1 MRHILLLTDRDW
13 THPQGGGTGANLFG
27 QVAFWL
33 EWGYRVTVV
42 AGTYE
47 GAEPVS
53 RPAPGLELHHMGS
66 RVTVFPRAAWAVR
79 RGLAR
84 DADVVLEVVNG
95 ITFLTPLWCRKPRVT
110 LVHHIHRDHYVTEL
124 GRKGAVAALAA
135 ETLPLKLLY
144 GGAPFLT
151 ISESA
156 KRDLVALG
164 VAPEDVHVGYLGVVP
179 FPPVSVERSTTPRLL
194 YLGRLKRYKRIE
206 LLLDVLEG
214 IPEAELDI
222 AGEGD
227 HRPALE
233 AEIAARGLADRVV
246 LHGHV
251 SEERKAELYTRA
263 WVNLTASSAEG
274 WCLTVMEAATCGTPS
289 AAIRIGGL
297 PESIVDGSTGLLA
310 DDAAGLTAAV
320 RRLVA
325 DDDLRARMGEAARSR
340 AAAFTWQRTARES
353 ADLLTEASA
362 RAPVRLRE
370 VLGRSETLK
379 AAGMAAATMANNA
392 LALIFTVLFARI
404 LGATDYGSLA
414 ALVSTFVILSV
425 PGSAVQVAVA
435 REIALGR
442 LGEGPRLAA
451 TLSIWRRRL
460 LLVGVAIT
468 ACAVLLRE
476 PIADLISVP
485 EEWAA
490 AAAAPTA
497 VLWLLLSLERGALQ
511 GAHMYKPVAWSI
523 VLEAAGRLAFGLLLV
538 AVGMG
543 VTGAYFGTPLSLAAT
558 AFGLWWISRER
569 LGAPAE
575 GSAARRLR
583 DLVGGAWPAVLGLF
597 LVALLQNVDVILV
610 KRQIGGDAAGAYAAA
625 AVAAKAV
632 VWVAIGIGLYLLPE
646 ATRAARHGQ
655 DPRPVLARALGV
667 VAAVAVPMLI
677 VYGLFPATVLRLAFG
692 PESVVA
698 SDALFVLGCAMTL
711 LAVGYL
717 GVQYM
722 LALGR
727 VAFLPAL
734 AVVAVA
740 ELALLSTIGSKSLVV
755 FAACVLAL
763 QAAAALSV
771 LAIGL
776 APGRRAAA
784 AR

>member
-27 QVAFWL
+27 QVAHWL
-33 EWGYRVTVV
+33 EWGHRVTVV
-42 AGTYE
+42 AGTYP
-47 GAEPVS
+47 GAEDVS

-66 RVTVFPRAAWAVR
+66 RTTVFPRAAWAVR

-95 ITFLTPLWCRKPRVT
+95 ITFLTPLWLKKPRVT

-124 GRKGAVAALAA
+124 GRKGALAAVVA

-144 GGAPFLT
+144 AGTPFLT

-156 KRDLVALG
+156 RKDIVALG
-164 VAPEDVHVGYLGVVP
+164 VAEEDVHVGYLGVVP
-179 FPPVSVERSTTPRLL
+179 FADPLPERDAGPRLL

-214 IPEAELDI
+214 IPGAVLDV
-222 AGEGD
+222 AGDGD
-227 HRPALE
+227 HRETLE
-233 AEIAARGLADRVV
+233 AEIAARGLGDRVV

-251 SEERKAELYTRA
+251 TEEQKASLYAQA

-289 AAIRIGGL
+289 AALRIGGL
-297 PESIVDGSTGLLA
+297 PESIVDGETGLLA
-310 DDAAGLTAAV
+310 DDGPGLTAAV
-320 RRLVA
+320 RRLVE
-325 DDDLRARMGEAARSR
+325 DEDLRTRMGEAARLR
-340 AAAFTWQRTARES
+340 AAGFTWERTARES
-353 ADLLTEASA
+353 LSLLEAAAETE
-362 RAPVRLRE
+362 PVGLRE
-370 VLGRSETLK
+370 VAARSETLK
-379 AAGMAAATMANNA
+379 AVGMAAATMANNA
-392 LALIFTVLFARI
+392 IALIFTVLFARI
-404 LGATDYGSLA
+404 LGAEDYGSLA
-414 ALVSTFVILSV
+414 ALVSTFVILAV
-425 PGSAVQVAVA
+425 PGSAIQVAVA

-451 TLSIWRRRL
+451 TLSIWRKRL
-460 LLVGVAIT
+460 LLIGAAVT
-468 ACAVLLRE
+468 AAAVVLRQ

-485 EEWAA
+485 QTWAA
-490 AAAAPTA
+490 AAAVPTG
-497 VLWLLLSLERGALQ
+497 VLWLLLSVERGALQ
-511 GAHMYKPVAWSI
+511 GAHLYKPVAWSI
-523 VLEAAGRLAFGLLLV
+523 VLEATGRLLFGLLLV
-538 AVGMG
+538 AVGLG
-543 VTGAYFGTPLSLAAT
+543 VSGAYLGTPLSMAAT
-558 AFGLWWISRER
+558 AFGLWWISRKR
-569 LGAPAE
+569 LGQPAPGA
-575 GSAARRLR
+575 AARRLR

-597 LVALLQNVDVILV
+597 LMALLQNVDVILV
-610 KRQIGGDAAGAYAAA
+610 KRQIGGEAAGAYAAA

-646 ATRAARHGQ
+646 ATRAARHGL
-655 DPRPVLARALGV
+655 DPRPVLARALAV
-667 VAAVAVPMLI
+667 VAVVAVPMLI
-677 VYGLFPATVLRLAFG
+677 VYGLFPETVLRLAFG
-692 PESVVA
+692 PETVIA
-698 SDALFVLGCAMTL
+698 SDALFVLGIAMTL

-734 AVVAVA
+734 GVVAVA
-740 ELALLSTIGSKSLVV
+740 EIALLGMIGTDSLLT
-755 FAACVLAL
+755 FAAVVLAL

-771 LAIGL
+771 LTIGL
-776 APGRRAAA
+776 LPGRRAAA

>member
-13 THPQGGGTGANLFG
+13 THPQGGGTGANLYG
-27 QVAFWL
+27 QVAHWL
-33 EWGYRVTVV
+33 AWGHRVTVV
-42 AGTYE
+42 AGSYP

-66 RVTVFPRAAWAVR
+66 RTTVFPRAAWAVR

-95 ITFLTPLWCRKPRVT
+95 ITFLSPLWLRKPRVT

-124 GRKGAVAALAA
+124 GRKGAVAAVLA

-144 GGAPFLT
+144 TGAPFLT

-156 KRDLVALG
+156 KRDIAALG
-164 VAPEDVHVGYLGVVP
+164 VPADDVHVGYLGVEP
-179 FPPVSVERSTTPRLL
+179 LANGRVERAQAPRLL

-206 LLLDVLEG
+206 LLLDVLEA
-214 IPEAELDI
+214 IPGAVLDI

-233 AEIAARGLADRVV
+233 AEIAARGLGDRVV

-251 SEERKAELYTRA
+251 SEERKAELYSRA

-289 AAIRIGGL
+289 VALRVGGL
-297 PESIVDGSTGLLA
+297 PESIVDGQTGLLA
-310 DDAAGLTAAV
+310 DDGPGLTAAV
-320 RRLVA
+320 RRLVE
-325 DDDLRARMGEAARSR
+325 DPELRARMGEAARER
-340 AAAFTWQRTARES
+340 AASFTWERTARES
-353 ADLLTEASA
+353 LELLEATAGTE
-362 RAPVRLRE
+362 PVGVRE

-392 LALIFTVLFARI
+392 IGLLFTVLFARL
-404 LGATDYGSLA
+404 LGAEDYGSLA
-414 ALVSTFVILSV
+414 ALVSTFVILAV

-451 TLSIWRRRL
+451 TLSIWRKRL
-460 LLVGVAIT
+460 LLVGVAVT
-468 ACAVLLRE
+468 AAAILLRR

-485 EEWAA
+485 ETWAA
-490 AAAAPTA
+490 AAVGSTG
-497 VLWLLLSLERGALQ
+497 VLWLLLSVERGALQ
-511 GAHMYKPVAWSI
+511 GAHLYKPVAWSI
-523 VLEAAGRLAFGLLLV
+523 VLEAAGRLAFGIVLV
-538 AVGMG
+538 GAGLG
-543 VTGAYFGTPLSLAAT
+543 VTGAYLGTPLSLAAT
-558 AFGLWWISRER
+558 ALGLWWISRKR
-569 LGAPAE
+569 LGAPAP
-575 GSAARRLR
+575 GAAARKLL
-583 DLVGGAWPAVLGLF
+583 DLVGGAWPAVVGLF
-597 LVALLQNVDVILV
+597 LVAVLQNVDVILV

-667 VAAVAVPMLI
+667 VAAIALPMLI
-677 VYGLFPATVLRLAFG
+677 VYGLVPETVLRLAFG
-692 PESVVA
+692 PDTVVA
-698 SDALFVLGCAMTL
+698 ADALFVLGCAMTL
-711 LAVGYL
+711 LAVMYL

-727 VAFLPAL
+727 VAFVPAL
-734 AVVAVA
+734 GVVAVA
-740 ELALLSTIGSKSLVV
+740 EIALLGAAGTTSLLT
-755 FAACVLAL
+755 FAVMVLAL
-763 QAAAALSV
+763 QATAALAV
-771 LAIGL
+771 LTIGL
-776 APGRRAAA
+776 APARRTAPAQ
-784 AR
+784 